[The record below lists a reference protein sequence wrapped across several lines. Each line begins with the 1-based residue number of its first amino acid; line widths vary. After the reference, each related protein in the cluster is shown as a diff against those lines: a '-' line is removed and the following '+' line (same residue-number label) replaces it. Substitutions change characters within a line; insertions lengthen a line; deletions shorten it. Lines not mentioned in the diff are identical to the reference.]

1 MQLSRAVLPWLALA
15 VLAMVALP
23 WYGLDPARNAL
34 PTLWLAARG
43 QVLLLPL
50 LLAIAGAGFNKP
62 RVLVACGIGGIVWL
76 LVQAGLGG
84 QPALGWGALAYA
96 AAMLM
101 ITAHGLARQGWCK
114 GDVFV
119 VAAIGGVAGAI
130 IVFVFYPVGCV
141 LVSAF
146 RDNAGNVDLG
156 LFLGK
161 LSDSSIWGLECLRG
175 ERSCGVAWNSLVQAV
190 LVGVLSTL
198 LGLAFA
204 LVATRTRLP
213 FRRLLSL
220 MSILP
225 VITPP
230 FVIGMALILLFGRS
244 GIVNT
249 ALSDWFDLPRS
260 RWLYGMPGLT
270 IAQLLAFTP
279 ISTLVLVGVLN
290 GVSPSLEEASSTL
303 RSGRWRTFRMVT
315 WPLIRPGLAN
325 AFLIAFI
332 ESLADFGNPIMLG
345 GNFRVLSV
353 AVYFAVVGA
362 AQDQGQAAVLAIVL
376 LGFSLSAFLL
386 QRAWTGRRSYV
397 TVTGKGDAGLPALLP
412 APLRVACL
420 CAVIPWVVLTVACY
434 GIILAGGFVKA
445 IGTDNTPTLEYFLT
459 AFSVTHGAFG
469 WQFTGSAWNS
479 LLTTLEVSL
488 LAMPLTAGLGILTAY
503 LLNRQRFAGRTL
515 FEFMTML
522 SFAIP
527 GTVIGISYILAFNV
541 PPIELTGTGL
551 ILIIAFVFR
560 NMPVGIRAGLAN
572 LSQIDKSL
580 DEASATLGA
589 RSGATLRR
597 VVLPLMRPAVAT
609 AMVYA
614 FVRAITSVSAVIFLV
629 SGEYS
634 LATVYIV
641 RRAEFGEYGLAICYA
656 AVLIVIML
664 VALLG
669 IQALVGERK
678 IGRRSRV
685 GTA

>member
-1 MQLSRAVLPWLALA
+1 MPLSRTVLPWLALA
-15 VLAMVALP
+15 VLAMLKLP
-23 WYGLDPARNAL
+23 WYGLDPARDAV
-34 PTLWLAARG
+34 PALWLITRG

-50 LLAIAGAGFNKP
+50 ALAIVGAGFGRP
-62 RVLVACGIGGIVWL
+62 RVLVACGAVGIVWL

-101 ITAHGLARQGWCK
+101 ITSHGLARQGWCK

-119 VAAIGGVAGAI
+119 VAAISAVAGAI
-130 IVFVFYPVGCV
+130 VVFVFYPVGCV
-141 LVSAF
+141 LISAF
-146 RDNAGNVDLG
+146 RDNAGNVDLPM
-156 LFLGK
+156 FFGK
-161 LSDSSIWGLECLRG
+161 LTDGSIWGLDCLRG
-175 ERSCGVAWNSLVQAV
+175 ERSCGVAWNSLAQAV
-190 LVGVLSTL
+190 LVGILSTL

-204 LVATRTRLP
+204 LIATRTRLP

-376 LGFSLSAFLL
+376 LFFSLGAFLL
-386 QRAWTGRRSYV
+386 QR
-397 TVTGKGDAGLPALLP
+397 
-412 APLRVACL
+412 
-420 CAVIPWVVLTVACY
+420 
-434 GIILAGGFVKA
+434 GGS
-445 IGTDNTPTLEYFLT
+445 IWG
-459 AFSVTHGAFG
+459 
-469 WQFTGSAWNS
+469 
-479 LLTTLEVSL
+479 
-488 LAMPLTAGLGILTAY
+488 
-503 LLNRQRFAGRTL
+503 
-515 FEFMTML
+515 
-522 SFAIP
+522 
-527 GTVIGISYILAFNV
+527 
-541 PPIELTGTGL
+541 
-551 ILIIAFVFR
+551 
-560 NMPVGIRAGLAN
+560 
-572 LSQIDKSL
+572 
-580 DEASATLGA
+580 
-589 RSGATLRR
+589 
-597 VVLPLMRPAVAT
+597 
-609 AMVYA
+609 
-614 FVRAITSVSAVIFLV
+614 
-629 SGEYS
+629 
-634 LATVYIV
+634 
-641 RRAEFGEYGLAICYA
+641 
-656 AVLIVIML
+656 
-664 VALLG
+664 
-669 IQALVGERK
+669 
-678 IGRRSRV
+678 
-685 GTA
+685 